1 MQVTDH
7 RMTFRGLISLIALS
21 VALVVWP
28 STPQSQVTRHLS
40 SAREAPR
47 GGSGGCGW
55 LRGTRG
61 FRAGAVQRARCRCGT
76 RSTRSRNRPT
86 AVVLKEDVV
95 IKVRNDVGEAVPK
108 IAPLYSRLFGEFTP
122 RFWLIE

>member
-40 SAREAPR
+40 RQEKPPEASP
-47 GGSGGCGW
+47 
-55 LRGTRG
+55 
-61 FRAGAVQRARCRCGT
+61 GAVVGSVAL
-76 RSTRSRNRPT
+76 
-86 AVVLKEDVV
+86 VL
-95 IKVRNDVGEAVPK
+95 AVPGLFS
-108 IAPLYSRLFGEFTP
+108 APGVAAVLAVASIVLTFFDLQVYALWKTRA
-122 RFWLIE
+122 